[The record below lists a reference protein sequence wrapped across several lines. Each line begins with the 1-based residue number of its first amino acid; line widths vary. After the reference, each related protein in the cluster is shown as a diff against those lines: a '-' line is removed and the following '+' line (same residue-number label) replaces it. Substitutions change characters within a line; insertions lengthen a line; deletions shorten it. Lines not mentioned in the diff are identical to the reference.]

1 MKNVINYNYGFNI
14 IELYNFDNM
23 YYFNS
28 DNNNYYFMIYSRNI
42 EDIKFLLDL
51 NVELKNRRVLTND
64 IVLNK
69 FNSPITIVDNI
80 PYILIRENIINKQ
93 IDINDIFYIQ
103 NNTMNI
109 KCNKSLLRNNLIL
122 LWENKI
128 DFYERKISD
137 LNSKELIYNSI
148 DYYIGLGENA
158 ISYLINNNAKINN
171 YVLSHIR
178 INILRGSLDFYNP
191 INYVIDNRTRDFSEY
206 IKDLFMIDKIDK
218 TLLFTYLNYMNFT
231 RDEYILLISRMLY
244 PSYYFDLIDRII
256 FNNEN
261 EKILESI
268 INRKEEYL
276 DIIRNIYIHA
286 NNIRRINIPYIEWI
300 IKKR

>member
-103 NNTMNI
+103 NNTVNI

-128 DFYERKISD
+128 DFYERKIND

>member
-103 NNTMNI
+103 NNTVNI

-137 LNSKELIYNSI
+137 LNNKELIYNSI

-171 YVLSHIR
+171 YVLSHLR

>member
-103 NNTMNI
+103 NNTVNI

>member
-103 NNTMNI
+103 NNTVNI

-171 YVLSHIR
+171 YVLSHLR